1 MRFEIVEVF
10 TIVAFFISFYGLITS
25 KGVIKS
31 IVSIVVME
39 MAVIMFF
46 LSLGYS
52 RDIVPPIGADVVNAA
67 DPLPQALVITAIIIG
82 VAVTAVN
89 LTMLISLCRQFKATE
104 WDILRGAIIPQELEH
119 ASDDEN
125 TH

>member
-1 MRFEIVEVF
+1 MRFEMLDIFVA
-10 TIVAFFISFYGLITS
+10 IAFFIAFYGLITS

-39 MAVIMFF
+39 MSVIMFF
-46 LSLGYS
+46 LSIGYNS
-52 RDIVPPIGADVVNAA
+52 GTLPPIGADTTNAA

-89 LTMLISLCRQFKATE
+89 LTMLISLCRQFQATE
-104 WDILRGAIIPQELEH
+104 WDILKKKSTE
-119 ASDDEN
+119 
-125 TH
+125 